1 MTKHLYLI
9 DGSGYIFRGYYAI
22 RPLST
27 SKGLPTNAIY
37 GFTQMILKL
46 IRDVKPEYWAIVMD
60 TKEPTFRDEMY
71 ADYKANRKEP
81 PDDLV
86 PQFEYIPK
94 VIQALNIPMMVKPG
108 FEADDLIATAAKKG
122 VEHGFEVT
130 VISGDK
136 DLMQLVGDKIKM
148 WDPMKEKHYD
158 VKEVIERFGVL
169 PARVADVMGLIGDA
183 SDNIPGVA
191 GIGPK
196 TASKL
201 IQEYGDLENLLANA
215 DKIKGKTGDAL
226 QKEADKARLSKKLAT
241 LDENVNIPFDEN
253 FLKHREFDQ
262 EACHKL

>member
-1 MTKHLYLI
+1 MTKPKHLYLI

-60 TKEPTFRDEMY
+60 TKEPTCRDELY
-71 ADYKANRKEP
+71 EHYKANRKEP

-122 VEHGFEVT
+122 VEHGF
-130 VISGDK
+130 
-136 DLMQLVGDKIKM
+136 KIN
-148 WDPMKEKHYD
+148 
-158 VKEVIERFGVL
+158 VVRFVFLFPYGSR
-169 PARVADVMGLIGDA
+169 ACFW
-183 SDNIPGVA
+183 A
-191 GIGPK
+191 GC
-196 TASKL
+196 S
-201 IQEYGDLENLLANA
+201 
-215 DKIKGKTGDAL
+215 
-226 QKEADKARLSKKLAT
+226 
-241 LDENVNIPFDEN
+241 F
-253 FLKHREFDQ
+253 
-262 EACHKL
+262 